1 MFFPNYGNGIYDL
14 FAPTK
19 NPPTL
24 LNDLWGQENICV
36 SSKKNHIGHKNQET
50 DQTSRDSTVKK
61 DFKIKK
67 ISILYKNLTQLYL
80 LEVIR
85 FSYKSQKLP
94 FK

>member
-1 MFFPNYGNGIYDL
+1 MFFPNYGYGIYDL

-36 SSKKNHIGHKNQET
+36 TSKKTHIGHKNAQT

-61 DFKIKK
+61 YFKIKK
-67 ISILYKNLTQLYL
+67 YLYYTKT
-80 LEVIR
+80 
-85 FSYKSQKLP
+85 
-94 FK
+94 

>member
-1 MFFPNYGNGIYDL
+1 MFFPNYGYGIYDL

-36 SSKKNHIGHKNQET
+36 TSKKKHIGHKNAQI

-67 ISILYKNLTQLYL
+67 NIYI
-80 LEVIR
+80 I
-85 FSYKSQKLP
+85 QKLNP
-94 FK
+94 TILTGGYPL